1 LLADADDVVGT
12 VLDGLLVVRVA
23 CRDWR
28 GISEE
33 YRIVAI
39 AVPFLTTGVVRCLM
53 MLCDGLHGRPVAPV
67 RD

>member
-1 LLADADDVVGT
+1 MVDAGDGVDR
-12 VLDGLLVVRVA
+12 VLDDLPVVRAA

-33 YRIVAI
+33 CRIVAI
-39 AVPFLTTGVVRCLM
+39 AVPFLTREVVRCWM
-53 MLCDGLHGRPVAPV
+53 MLCGGLRGRPVAPV